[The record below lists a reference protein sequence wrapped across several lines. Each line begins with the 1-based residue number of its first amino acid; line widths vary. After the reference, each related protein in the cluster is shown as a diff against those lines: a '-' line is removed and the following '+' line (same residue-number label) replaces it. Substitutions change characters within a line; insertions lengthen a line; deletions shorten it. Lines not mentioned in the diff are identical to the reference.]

1 MDSSSL
7 LGMPKK
13 ITKLV
18 DNESARGKILI
29 LTAYLDEL
37 LSELVYYSTVN
48 EKAAKKLLDYK
59 GPAGDFDSKITLCA
73 AFALLHEDE
82 EKALNAIR
90 KIRNKAAHFDKKG
103 QGFDVLFD
111 AEKTYGQVVNLG
123 AALNLGR
130 PSREPE
136 EVEDFFVMSCRML
149 AMKLMIRGMEVTR
162 PEPKKTVKEVAN
174 SIRENLKGT
183 KRGAYLTEIEENMK
197 KGDLKGIGDFF
208 KGMEEAFKEKLEN
221 STKA

>member
-1 MDSSSL
+1 MDEFSL

-18 DNESARGKILI
+18 ESESARGKILI

-37 LSELVYYSTVN
+37 LSELVSYSSVN

-59 GPAGDFDSKITLCA
+59 GPAGDFDSKITLCS
-73 AFALLHEDE
+73 AFALLHETE

-111 AEKTYGQVVNLG
+111 AEQTYGQVVNLG
-123 AALNLGR
+123 SALNLGR
-130 PSREPE
+130 PSRDPA
-136 EVEDFFVMSCRML
+136 EVEEFFVMCCRML
-149 AMKLMIRGMEVTR
+149 AIKLMIRGIETTR

-174 SIRENLKGT
+174 SFRENLKGT
-183 KRGAYLTEIEENMK
+183 ERGTYLTEIEDNMK
-197 KGDLKGIGDFF
+197 KGDLKGMQDFV
-208 KGMEEAFKEKLEN
+208 KGMEQAFKEKLE
-221 STKA
+221 SSKKA